1 MRGLFQFGLFR
12 NKLFPNKPKK
22 IKGDTRVDIHQSD
35 ISASDP
41 RVVSPIPEKRPLL
54 RRVVVYPLLAVL
66 LVIIIVALQFGVD
79 SFSSPQEQTME
90 SSPFGNIGYRDFD
103 SFIGNIVREPMLH
116 FSSDPINQPVDNLL
130 EESSTHNPSRDE
142 LQATSYKAV
151 LREETSLGG
160 NTSSSLFFSTTKSAI
175 SSEAPTGDSSSYSG
189 SDTFSYDPSLFVD
202 RSSGGASGYISQNMQ
217 HQKESFFGN
226 PEENSSIILPS
237 ILPQRSTIYPGTVIP
252 IALVTGINTDLP
264 GVVLGRVSSPIY
276 NSSSGE
282 HLLIPAGTTLMGR
295 YDSHISYGQRRVLI
309 VWNFMTRRDGVSLDL
324 GGMPGTDLQGYS
336 GVEGDK
342 VNTHLW
348 KKLGAL
354 GLSTLLDLGK
364 HELQYQASQWA
375 NGSKEVVSDFGSSVS
390 SGVDQYTSF
399 TMQQQPTITIREGS
413 SLRVIVT
420 APLMVPPIQES
431 P

>member
-1 MRGLFQFGLFR
+1 MRGLFQFSLFHR
-12 NKLFPNKPKK
+12 KSQKSIDDP
-22 IKGDTRVDIHQSD
+22 RVDIHKSN
-35 ISASDP
+35 ISAFDP

-54 RRVVVYPLLAVL
+54 RGVVIYPLFAIL
-66 LVIIIVALQFGVD
+66 LVIIIAALQFGVD
-79 SFSSPQEQTME
+79 SFSSSPEQAIE
-90 SSPFGNIGYRDFD
+90 GSPFGSIGYRDFD
-103 SFIGNIVREPMLH
+103 SLIGNIVKEPILH
-116 FSSDPINQPVDNLL
+116 FSGDSVNQPVNPL
-130 EESSTHNPSRDE
+130 EESSPHNTPWEVSN
-142 LQATSYKAV
+142 SSPYKTE
-151 LREETSLGG
+151 LREETSSSVEL
-160 NTSSSLFFSTTKSAI
+160 TSSPLFFSTTKSAI
-175 SSEAPTGDSSSYSG
+175 SSDGSAGSSSPSVG
-189 SDTFSYDPSLFVD
+189 DNTFPYDPSLFVD
-202 RSSGGASGYISQNMQ
+202 RSSGENSPYVSQNMQ
-217 HQKESFFGN
+217 YQKESFFGN

-264 GVVLGRVSSPIY
+264 GVVLGRVSSHIY

-282 HLLIPAGTTLMGR
+282 NLLIPAGTTLMGR

-324 GGMPGTDLQGYS
+324 GGMPGADLQGYS

-375 NGSKEVVSDFGSSVS
+375 NGSKEIVSDFGSSVS

-399 TMQQQPTITIREGS
+399 TMQQQPTITIQEGS

-420 APLMVPPIQES
+420 APLMVPTVQES